1 MSTKKL
7 LFVLFILL
15 YFPLIVSSQAP
26 IEPKMQVKG
35 IVSDSL
41 TEETVPY
48 ATIKIAKKD
57 NPSKVEKVVPT
68 DENGKFQFSMNQAGE
83 YLLTVEF
90 IGKEPTI
97 KPFILAA
104 GKTLDL
110 GNILMKDNTKVLN
123 EVVVSAQRP
132 LIKVDLDKITYS
144 MEDDPESK
152 TNNAL
157 DMLKKVPMITVD
169 GEENIQL
176 KGSSAYKIYIN
187 GKPSSMLASN
197 PKDVLRS
204 MPASTIKDIEVI
216 TDPGAKYDAE
226 GVAGIINIITKKNTA
241 MGGYTATVNSWVNSQ
256 GGYGVGGNLMLKSGK
271 FGFTGN
277 YTLYKYRNPEYETSL
292 IRENFKDLQNKYLI
306 QSGTGK
312 NRGNGQF
319 GNGEL
324 SYEIDSLNLINIGF
338 GRYAGD
344 GKQTSYTS
352 NRMEDATFAPIKEFD
367 QFTDGTY
374 RYGST
379 ELKADYQMASR
390 TVKDRLLTI
399 SYRLALEPDD
409 WSSDNRIAGILNMPD
424 SRNNQYSDG
433 DQKEHTVQIDY
444 ATPFAK
450 IHNLEAGLK
459 YITRLNESNSGYQ
472 FLNAA
477 GSWVDEPSL
486 KDEFKHR
493 QDIYSAYGSY
503 AVKFKKIGFKAG
515 LRYEGTHMNVKYP
528 LAKDEVSNEK
538 NFKTNLSNLVP
549 SVTMSYQVNQSQSL
563 RLGYNMRISR
573 PGIWQLNPF
582 ENRTDSLNSSVGNPN
597 LKPVESHTIDLN
609 YNFFNPKFNMN
620 ASLSYNFVDN
630 SIERITELDG
640 IVSRTTYAN
649 VGKSKRLGLYT
660 NLSWMPTAKIRLTG
674 NLSGSYI
681 DVKSNDME
689 FKLSNSGFVGNA
701 YSNMQY
707 TLPKDYKANVYLG
720 GGTPYFNIQGRGPSY
735 NYYGLSFSKGF
746 LSDKLNINIS
756 ASNFFSNYQKFRNI
770 INNPNF
776 HTESFSIYQRR
787 FFSMRVSYRFG
798 EMKAQIKKAVRGITN
813 DDSMGGGS
821 GGNNSQG
828 GGGGG

>member
-1 MSTKKL
+1 MATKKR
-7 LFVLFILL
+7 FNFLFILL
-15 YFPLIVSSQAP
+15 LSFPFIVFSQAP
-26 IEPKMQVKG
+26 LEPKVQVKG
-35 IVSDSL
+35 VVSDSL
-41 TEETVPY
+41 TLETIPY
-48 ATIKIAKKD
+48 ATIKI
-57 NPSKVEKVVPT
+57 SKQISSEKVDKVVPT
-68 DENGKFQFSMNQAGE
+68 DENGKFQFTMNQAGE
-83 YLLTVEF
+83 YVMTVEF
-90 IGKEPTI
+90 IGKAPLV
-97 KPFILAA
+97 KPFVLTDE
-104 GKTLDL
+104 KTLDL
-110 GNILMKDNTKVLN
+110 GTILMKDNNVLN
-123 EVVVSAQRP
+123 EVVVSAQKP

-197 PKDVLRS
+197 PKDVLKS
-204 MPASTIKDIEVI
+204 MPASSIKDIEVI

-226 GVAGIINIITKKNTA
+226 GVAGIINIITQKNMS

-256 GGYGVGGNLMLKSGK
+256 GGYGLGGYLMLKSGK

-277 YTLYKYRNPEYETSL
+277 YSYYQYKNPEYESSL
-292 IRENFKDLQNKYLI
+292 RRESFKSLDNKYLI
-306 QSGTGK
+306 QNGTGDNK
-312 NRGNGQF
+312 GNGQF

-324 SYEIDSLNLINIGF
+324 SYEIDSLNLINVSF
-338 GRYAGD
+338 GRYAGSGD
-344 GKQTSYTS
+344 QTSFTN
-352 NRMEDATFAPIKEFD
+352 NRMENALSIPVKEFE
-367 QFTDGTY
+367 QSTDGTY
-374 RYGST
+374 KYGST
-379 ELKADYQMASR
+379 ELKADYQRTSK

-409 WSSDNRIAGILNMPD
+409 WSSENQIKGILNETD
-424 SRNNQYSDG
+424 SQNKQYSDG
-433 DQKEHTVQIDY
+433 DQKEHTMQIDY

-459 YITRLNESNSGYQ
+459 YIMRLNESNSGYQ
-472 FLNAA
+472 FLNSA
-477 GSWVDEPSL
+477 GNWEEEPSL

-503 AVKFKKIGFKAG
+503 GVKLKKFGVKAG
-515 LRYEGTHMNVKYP
+515 LRYEGTHMDVKYP
-528 LAKDEVSNEK
+528 LAEGEVANLK
-538 NFKTNLSNLVP
+538 NFSTNLSNLVP
-549 SVTMSYQVNQSQSL
+549 SVTFSYQLNQSQSL

-609 YNFFNPKFNMN
+609 YNYFNPKFNMN

-649 VGKSKRLGLYT
+649 IGKSKRVGLYSYF
-660 NLSWMPTAKIRLTG
+660 SWTPTSKIRLSG
-674 NLSGSYI
+674 NVSGTYL
-681 DVKSNDME
+681 DVKSNEDV
-689 FKLSNSGFVGNA
+689 FTLSNSGFMANG
-701 YSNMQY
+701 YSNIQY
-707 TLPKDYKANVYLG
+707 TLPKDYRINAYGG
-720 GGTPYFNIQGRGPSY
+720 GGTPYLNIQGRGPSF

-756 ASNFFSNYQKFRNI
+756 ASNMFSNRQKFRSVI
-770 INNPNF
+770 DNPGF
-776 HTESFSIYQRR
+776 HTESYNIYQRR
-787 FFSMRVSYRFG
+787 YVGLRVSYKFG
-798 EMKAQIKKAVRGITN
+798 EMKSQIKKAVRGITN
-813 DDSMGGGS
+813 DDSMGGGG
-821 GGNNSQG
+821 GGNNAQG

>member
-1 MSTKKL
+1 
-7 LFVLFILL
+7 
-15 YFPLIVSSQAP
+15 
-26 IEPKMQVKG
+26 
-35 IVSDSL
+35 
-41 TEETVPY
+41 
-48 ATIKIAKKD
+48 
-57 NPSKVEKVVPT
+57 
-68 DENGKFQFSMNQAGE
+68 
-83 YLLTVEF
+83 
-90 IGKEPTI
+90 
-97 KPFILAA
+97 
-104 GKTLDL
+104 
-110 GNILMKDNTKVLN
+110 
-123 EVVVSAQRP
+123 
-132 LIKVDLDKITYS
+132 
-144 MEDDPESK
+144 
-152 TNNAL
+152 
-157 DMLKKVPMITVD
+157 
-169 GEENIQL
+169 
-176 KGSSAYKIYIN
+176 
-187 GKPSSMLASN
+187 
-197 PKDVLRS
+197 
-204 MPASTIKDIEVI
+204 
-216 TDPGAKYDAE
+216 
-226 GVAGIINIITKKNTA
+226 
-241 MGGYTATVNSWVNSQ
+241 
-256 GGYGVGGNLMLKSGK
+256 
-271 FGFTGN
+271 
-277 YTLYKYRNPEYETSL
+277 
-292 IRENFKDLQNKYLI
+292 
-306 QSGTGK
+306 
-312 NRGNGQF
+312 
-319 GNGEL
+319 
-324 SYEIDSLNLINIGF
+324 
-338 GRYAGD
+338 
-344 GKQTSYTS
+344 
-352 NRMEDATFAPIKEFD
+352 
-367 QFTDGTY
+367 
-374 RYGST
+374 
-379 ELKADYQMASR
+379 
-390 TVKDRLLTI
+390 
-399 SYRLALEPDD
+399 
-409 WSSDNRIAGILNMPD
+409 
-424 SRNNQYSDG
+424 
-433 DQKEHTVQIDY
+433 
-444 ATPFAK
+444 
-450 IHNLEAGLK
+450 
-459 YITRLNESNSGYQ
+459 
-472 FLNAA
+472 
-477 GSWVDEPSL
+477 
-486 KDEFKHR
+486 
-493 QDIYSAYGSY
+493 
-503 AVKFKKIGFKAG
+503 
-515 LRYEGTHMNVKYP
+515 MNVKYP

-770 INNPNF
+770 IDNPNF